1 MQKNSINAKFIS
13 ASPIQTIGEKQ
24 TKFSTIMV
32 DITENPQYPNTP
44 TFQLI
49 GNRTEFGKQLK
60 AGDEIKLEYV
70 IEARSYQKDGETK
83 QIVNLNV
90 INIFRTALTSLAL
103 PSTTSSDDD
112 QPF

>member
-1 MQKNSINAKFIS
+1 MQKNSINAKFVS
-13 ASPIQTIGEKQ
+13 VSPIQVIGEKK
-24 TKFSTIMV
+24 TKFSTIIV

-70 IEARSYQKDGETK
+70 IEARSYEKDGERK

-90 INIFRTALTSLAL
+90 INIFKTALTSLSL
-103 PSTTSSDDD
+103 PTTSSDDD
-112 QPF
+112 LPF